1 MTTPSGQEPR
11 PGPPRGGPARPAPR
25 GADPGW
31 PGNGGDAR
39 RRGPGRV
46 PGAPGAPGVPG
57 NPGAAARD
65 GADPRRDA
73 YGTGRPPP
81 GTGRP
86 DPDPR
91 RQRRNDPGAAGR
103 GWGRGAEAAP
113 GGAGAPRRNQPGAP
127 GGLDDGFRAGQRRT
141 GRTPGVPGDQFRS
154 QRPPAFR
161 WLGALSTRAAV
172 YILLAATLLGV
183 IGTVVTGREPGFWL
197 GFCTVVGSVIA
208 AVGIRRG
215 RLYVLIPL
223 PALVLFFGAAVTGA
237 FHDRNVDTSTTEI
250 GVNFLQ
256 WIANVFFAMCAATIL
271 VLVIAGG
278 RWLLSRQLVAGQ
290 FPMSGGGAGSG
301 ARPRPGPSP
310 RSAGTGPGREPLD
323 EQGGGTRWNGR
334 GLGPTRDQR
343 GGPGVPPNR
352 RGTGDQRDNGDR
364 WGSNGRGD
372 RPSWTPRDQ
381 RDSRNPRDDRR
392 PTY

>member
-11 PGPPRGGPARPAPR
+11 TGPTRGGPARPAPR

-31 PGNGGDAR
+31 PGSGGDAR

-46 PGAPGAPGVPG
+46 PGAPSAPSAPS
-57 NPGAAARD
+57 ASASD
-65 GADPRRDA
+65 GADPRRDG
-73 YGTGRPPP
+73 YGTGRVP
-81 GTGRP
+81 GSGRP

-91 RQRRNDPGAAGR
+91 RQRRSDPGAADR
-103 GWGRGAEAAP
+103 GWGRGAEPVP
-113 GGAGAPRRNQPGAP
+113 GGAGAPRRNQPSAP
-127 GGLDDGFRAGQRRT
+127 GGPGGRDDGFRAGQRRT
-141 GRTPGVPGDQFRS
+141 GRTPGVPGDQLRS
-154 QRPPAFR
+154 RRPPAFR
-161 WLGALSTRAAV
+161 WLGSLPTRSAV
-172 YILLAATLLGV
+172 YILLAAALLGV
-183 IGTVVTGREPGFWL
+183 AGTALTGKEPGFWL
-197 GFCTVVGSVIA
+197 GFCTIVGSIIA
-208 AVGIRRG
+208 ALAIRRR

-237 FHDRNVDTSTTEI
+237 IHDRAVDTSTTEI

-256 WIANVFFAMCAATIL
+256 WIANVFFAMGAATIL

-290 FPMSGGGAGSG
+290 FPMSGGAAGNG

-310 RSAGTGPGREPLD
+310 RPAAPSPGREASD
-323 EQGGGTRWNGR
+323 EQGADARWNGR
-334 GLGPTRDQR
+334 GLRPTRDQR
-343 GGPGVPPNR
+343 GGRPGA
-352 RGTGDQRDNGDR
+352 GDQRANGDR
-364 WGSNGRGD
+364 WSSNGNGRGD

-381 RDSRNPRDDRR
+381 RDPRTSRDDRR